1 MTTLVSG
8 SLPVQIFV
16 YRPLLKYLDQR
27 FADTVV
33 LTFSE
38 IEAIL
43 GFPLPAEAGREEQW
57 WVDGGDPPSVQSAA
71 WTNADRT
78 AVANLRARSVSF
90 SRAVERRTPAKALS

>member
-1 MTTLVSG
+1 MTTLAG
-8 SLPVQIFV
+8 AIPPVQTFV

-38 IEAIL
+38 IESIL
-43 GFPLPAEAGREEQW
+43 GFPLPADASLEAQW
-57 WVDGGDPPSVQSAA
+57 WIDGGDPPSVQSAA
-71 WTNADRT
+71 WTNANRT

-90 SRAVERRTPAKALS
+90 SRAPAPRSS